1 MHPTPDSGRIQLA
14 GRTVQLARLREHST
28 QAAPLFAR
36 ARAEVG
42 HAWCLCRRP
51 ALRLVIRCTRAGRYH
66 LAGWPGEGDQH
77 ETTCP
82 FHKLGPGHS
91 GRDRYSTQAI
101 KEGDNG
107 AFIRLATPLARN
119 LNHPEAHENATDEPP
134 DDRHARRTI
143 GLLGLLHWLW
153 EEAHLNTWQPRFRHR
168 TWHHCH
174 TLLRRPLRDATVN
187 GQGLDSVLYL
197 VPPFT
202 PQAAAANTAA
212 LEAFRT
218 RLGRHG
224 PTERRGLLLG
234 QVKEVAPTPY
244 GVAYRLAHQRTPLY
258 ARAAL
263 HARVARSYRH
273 AFGKTAAEHGAT
285 RIALFVVERSPNGHL
300 NAVDVAAMLTTGTYI
315 PADSS
320 HEVVMADALAGRRRA
335 FIKPLRYDTT
345 DAVLPD
351 FVLTDVTP
359 AAYVEVYGIHG
370 REDYERRKAEKRAS
384 YQRQQARLVE
394 WDITRPLPDLTHPER
409 RRPAPKP

>member
-1 MHPTPDSGRIQLA
+1 MHPTSGSGRIQLA
-14 GRTVQLARLREHST
+14 GRTVHLAWLREHT
-28 QAAPLFAR
+28 PQAAGLLAR

-42 HAWCLCRRP
+42 HAWCLCRSP

-101 KEGDNG
+101 KEADDGVS
-107 AFIRLATPLARN
+107 IHLATPLARS
-119 LNHPEAHENATDEPP
+119 LDRPETHQNATVEPP

-153 EEAHLNTWQPRFRHR
+153 EEARLNTWQPGLRHR
-168 TWHHCH
+168 TWRHCH
-174 TLLRRPLRDATVN
+174 AQLRRHLREATVN

-202 PQAAAANTAA
+202 PRAAAANTAA
-212 LEAFRT
+212 LETFRN

-234 QVKEVAPTPY
+234 PIKEVAPTPY

-263 HARVARSYRH
+263 HARATRSYRP
-273 AFGKTAAEHGAT
+273 AFGKVAAEHGAT
-285 RIALFVVERSPNGHL
+285 RIALFVVERSPKGHL
-300 NAVDVAAMLTTGTYI
+300 IAVEVAAMLTTGTYI

-320 HEVVMADALAGRRRA
+320 HEVVMADALAACRRA

-370 REDYERRKAEKRAS
+370 REEYERRKAAKREF
-384 YQRQQARLVE
+384 YQRQQAQLIE
-394 WDITRPLPDLTHPER
+394 WDITRPLPDLTCGGNIPER
-409 RRPAPKP
+409 RA

>member
-1 MHPTPDSGRIQLA
+1 MHPPSEPGRIQLA
-14 GRTVQLARLREHST
+14 GRTVQLAWLREHT
-28 QAAPLFAR
+28 AQAAPLFTR

-42 HAWCLCRRP
+42 HARCLCRRP

-66 LAGWPGEGDQH
+66 LAGWPGEGEQH
-77 ETTCP
+77 ESTCP

-101 KEGDNG
+101 KEADDGVR
-107 AFIRLATPLARN
+107 IRLATPLARH
-119 LNHPEAHENATDEPP
+119 LERPETHQDAHDEPD
-134 DDRHARRTI
+134 DDRHARRTV

-153 EEAHLNTWQPRFRHR
+153 EEAQLNTWQPGFRHR

-174 TLLRRPLRDATVN
+174 ALLRRPLRETTVN

-212 LEAFRT
+212 LEAFRV
-218 RLGRHG
+218 RLGRHRT
-224 PTERRGLLLG
+224 TEQRGLLLG
-234 QVKEVAPTPY
+234 QIKEVTPTPY

-258 ARAAL
+258 ARTAL
-263 HARVARSYRH
+263 HTRATRSYRH
-273 AFGKTAAEHGAT
+273 AFSTAAAEHGA
-285 RIALFVVERSPNGHL
+285 RVALFVVERSPGGHL
-300 NAVDVAAMLTTGTYI
+300 VVADLAAMLTTRTYI

-320 HEVVMADALAGRRRA
+320 HEVVMADALAARRRS
-335 FIKPLRYDTT
+335 FIKPVRYDSA

-351 FVLTDVTP
+351 FVLTDQHP

-370 REDYERRKAEKRAS
+370 REAYERRKAEKRAI
-384 YQRQQARLVE
+384 YQHRGARLIE
-394 WDITRPLPDLTHPER
+394 WDVARPLPDLTHPGR
-409 RRPAPKP
+409 HRPGLHP

>member
-1 MHPTPDSGRIQLA
+1 MHPTSGSGRIQLA
-14 GRTVQLARLREHST
+14 GRTVQLAWLREHT
-28 QAAPLFAR
+28 PPAASLFAR

-77 ETTCP
+77 EPTCP

-101 KEGDNG
+101 KETDDGV
-107 AFIRLATPLARN
+107 FIRLATPLARS
-119 LNHPEAHENATDEPP
+119 LNRTGTHENTTAENS
-134 DDRHARRTI
+134 DDRHVHRTI
-143 GLLGLLHWLW
+143 GLLGLLHWIW
-153 EEAHLNTWQPRFRHR
+153 EEARLNTWQPGFRHR
-168 TWHHCH
+168 TWRHCH
-174 TLLRRPLRDATVN
+174 TLLRRHLRDATIN
-187 GQGLDSVLYL
+187 GQELDSVLYL
-197 VPPFT
+197 VPPFS
-202 PQAAAANTAA
+202 PQAAAANTQG

-234 QVKEVAPTPY
+234 QIKEVTPTPY

-263 HARVARSYRH
+263 HARATRSYRH
-273 AFGKTAAEHGAT
+273 AFGKTAAAHGAT
-285 RIALFVVERSPNGHL
+285 RIGLFVVERSPRGHL
-300 NAVDVAAMLTTGTYI
+300 IAVDVAAMLTTSSYI

-320 HEVVMADALAGRRRA
+320 HEVVMADALAGCRRA
-335 FIKPLRYDTT
+335 FLKPLRYDHA

-359 AAYVEVYGIHG
+359 AAYVEVYGIRG
-370 REDYERRKAEKRAS
+370 REEYERRKAAKRNF
-384 YQRQQARLVE
+384 YQRQQAQLIE
-394 WDITRPLPDLTHPER
+394 WDITRPLPDLTYGGNM
-409 RRPAPKP
+409 PALRA